1 MYATLDDFTFVY
13 YENFRSRAYAQAL
26 SENRLFPKKIIK
38 LGDEIAHEM
47 FSKYPSVSLSYST
60 TEFNPQIS
68 VASSFEKF
76 GREIESI
83 SIDNVNSNEFIELL
97 KKINCKYL
105 IYSGKA
111 GTIIKTEVLHACEGV
126 LHVHGGYLPEY
137 RGSTTFYYSIL
148 DKFEIGASAIFLN
161 AEIDEGSVIHKQKY
175 SPSKG
180 VDVDYIQ
187 DPMVRAE
194 VLLGALNILME
205 NDPDTIVEPQ
215 DKMKG
220 NTYRVIHPVLKSLAL
235 RKLEC
240 ESTQYS

>member
-1 MYATLDDFTFVY
+1 MYATLDDFIFVY
-13 YENFRSRAYAQAL
+13 YENFRSRAYAQVL
-26 SENRLFPKKIIK
+26 TENGLFPRVVIK
-38 LGDEIAHEM
+38 LGDEIAPEI
-47 FSKYPSVSLSYST
+47 FSKYPSFSLPYST
-60 TEFNPQIS
+60 TEFSPKIS
-68 VASSFEKF
+68 VESSFEKF

-83 SIDNVNSNEFIELL
+83 SIDNVNSIEFIEML
-97 KKINCKYL
+97 KKFDCKYL

-111 GTIIKTEVLHACEGV
+111 GTIIKTDVLHACEGV

-148 DKFEIGASAIFLN
+148 DKLEIGASAIFLN
-161 AEIDEGSVIHKQKY
+161 SEIDEGSIIYKQTY

-187 DPMVRAE
+187 DPVVRAD

-205 NDPDTIVEPQ
+205 NDADTVVVPQ

-235 RKLEC
+235 RKLGC
-240 ESTQYS
+240 